1 LSVSRSELEYHLALE
16 GRTIAQQAASS
27 EGLEGMRAFLE
38 KRRPAFQE
46 LGHTP

>member
-27 EGLEGMRAFLE
+27 EGLEGMHAFLE
-38 KRRPAFQE
+38 KRRPSFQE